1 MTLSKQQINL
11 MDEMA
16 EIEYGLITKL
26 DNLINAEWDSN
37 TLKIKIQELMKQ
49 RSCIEEELDRLA

>member
-1 MTLSKQQINL
+1 MILSKQQINL

-49 RSCIEEELDRLA
+49 RSCIEEELDTLA

>member
-26 DNLINAEWDSN
+26 GNLINAEWDSN

>member
-26 DNLINAEWDSN
+26 GNLINAEWDSN

-49 RSCIEEELDRLA
+49 RSCIEEELDTLA